1 MILNCTLQLT
11 LVICDVIKQENTST
25 SGARAPVSSAQR
37 KKDAINTQIQQD
49 LQKAEELSE
58 EAKKGLAE
66 GKTLQSS
73 LLPPILISFNYWVSF
88 IIPFYNIIL
97 STTNVFLP
105 LL

>member
-1 MILNCTLQLT
+1 MMILNCTLQLT

-66 GKTLQSS
+66 GKTLQFS
-73 LLPPILISFNYWVSF
+73 LLPPNFN
-88 IIPFYNIIL
+88 
-97 STTNVFLP
+97 

>member
-1 MILNCTLQLT
+1 M
-11 LVICDVIKQENTST
+11 ST
-25 SGARAPVSSAQR
+25 SDAQAPVSSAQR

-73 LLPPILISFNYWVSF
+73 LLPPNFN
-88 IIPFYNIIL
+88 
-97 STTNVFLP
+97 